1 MRAVMTILVA
11 FSLLPLNTSYADNFV
26 INSGTWL
33 HEALTPNN
41 LLAFTATSTSGNVLV
56 GRAFDDGGL
65 TTPQGILPNGRPFSF
80 STPLQPGTGSFT
92 LAGQT
97 FQVGGS
103 DGGSYNILL
112 SGTAVAPPSL
122 PPLAFS
128 TTIDGFASLA
138 GTLSLCA
145 DLSCTNQVA
154 HTVTGAGF
162 AGLEFRNFGG
172 NALEFS
178 RLEVTFTPQSAPVV
192 PEPASLL
199 LLGSGL
205 VGWGIW
211 RGGKQSN
218 YLSK

>member
-26 INSGTWL
+26 INSGTWF

-103 DGGSYNILL
+103 DGGSYNFLL
-112 SGTAVAPPSL
+112 SGTAVAPPSPHSHSQQQL
-122 PPLAFS
+122 MA
-128 TTIDGFASLA
+128 
-138 GTLSLCA
+138 
-145 DLSCTNQVA
+145 
-154 HTVTGAGF
+154 
-162 AGLEFRNFGG
+162 
-172 NALEFS
+172 
-178 RLEVTFTPQSAPVV
+178 
-192 PEPASLL
+192 LL
-199 LLGSGL
+199 LWQVPCHYAPTCRARIRLRTPLPAQGL
-205 VGWGIW
+205 PA
-211 RGGKQSN
+211 
-218 YLSK
+218 